1 MMQVNSKIT
10 LEAPQDNRGP
20 LSSSTQGES
29 SFSSVLE
36 AKTAA
41 PLRQSSTVNP
51 SQSAKPASASA
62 SGHVRAET
70 RGKSQSEVQRSA
82 STPSRTAATTTE
94 KTPPSEASNK
104 ESANHAEPTERA
116 DKSEK
121 MGLKNEVRLSVNSG
135 DEPAAGDD
143 ATPAP
148 DTERLLPTL
157 MATDVTAEAG
167 KASDDATTTAVES
180 KDTAT
185 KTDDASAV
193 VSDATAI
200 DFLQHLQNS
209 LATTTQVVIPKTHQ
223 LEGSEFISSAEIST
237 TKPSVQKQI
246 SDAMSDEGRLDGGNL
261 LPPLAAGRESAASA
275 AVSASKNS
283 ELPLSKSGEKD
294 ALQLD
299 EPILPVEPDALALPL
314 AEPKLQVSS
323 GLTAADAAHSAVQ
336 SSSQEPK
343 PGLVVQPLAS
353 KALPD
358 ESMTIAPLPEREEG
372 DRSPEL
378 AQLAALLVA
387 DSKREGASRATQTI
401 SETATAASALSP
413 LEPEAN
419 VAFSLNHLLSPQTA
433 HMSAEDTSRNEGNL
447 LGKLQPES
455 SHPAAAS
462 ATPELNVVLT
472 TQGATNQEMLSRSR
486 ETPASLA
493 AVHLGLPQQAAP
505 ELAERMTLMIGQKW
519 HEAEIQLEPQGLGK
533 MSIQLSVDQEQKAHV
548 QFIVQHGSSRDL
560 LEQALPKLRDMLA
573 SQGIQLG
580 QTSVQQQS
588 AGQQQAQ
595 GQFAQQNQGQG
606 NGSSSPWLRGE
617 NRLSES
623 VDVQNL
629 SIRSTGAAGID
640 FYA

>member
-10 LEAPQDNRGP
+10 LEAPQDNKGP

-51 SQSAKPASASA
+51 SHSAKPASASA
-62 SGHVRAET
+62 SGHARTET
-70 RGKSQSEVQRSA
+70 RGKSQSEAQRPA
-82 STPSRTAATTTE
+82 STPSRTAAATTE
-94 KTPPSEASNK
+94 KTSPSEASSK
-104 ESANHAEPTERA
+104 ESTNHCEPSERT
-116 DKSEK
+116 DKSAK
-121 MGLKNEVRLSVNSG
+121 NSLKIDDQLSVNPG
-135 DEPAAGDD
+135 DEPVNGDD
-143 ATPAP
+143 AITVS
-148 DTERLLPTL
+148 DTELLLPTL
-157 MATDVTAEAG
+157 METDAKAEAG
-167 KASDDATTTAVES
+167 KVSDDTTTAGVES
-180 KDTAT
+180 KDTVT
-185 KTDDASAV
+185 NTDDASSV

-209 LATTTQVVIPKTHQ
+209 LATTTQVVIPKTHR

-237 TKPSVQKQI
+237 TKPSAQNPI
-246 SDAMSDEGRLDGGNL
+246 SDAMSDEGSLGGGNL
-261 LPPLAAGRESAASA
+261 LPPLATGSESAASA
-275 AVSASKNS
+275 SKS
-283 ELPLSKSGEKD
+283 SGLPLSKSGEKD

-299 EPILPVEPDALALPL
+299 EPILPAEPDALAPAL

-323 GLTAADAAHSAVQ
+323 GLTTADAAHSSAQ
-336 SSSQEPK
+336 SSSQEPN
-343 PGLVVQPLAS
+343 PGLVVRPLAS

-358 ESMTIAPLPEREEG
+358 ESMTVESLPERDGG
-372 DRSPEL
+372 DLSPEL

-387 DSKREGASRATQTI
+387 DSKREGASRATQTV

-413 LEPEAN
+413 LEPEAD
-419 VAFSLNHLLSPQTA
+419 VVFSLNHLLSPQTA
-433 HMSAEDTSRNEGNL
+433 RMSAEKTSGAEGSL

-462 ATPELNVVLT
+462 VTPELNFTLA
-472 TQGATNQEMLSRSR
+472 TQGATNQELLSRSR
-486 ETPASLA
+486 ENPVSLA
-493 AVHLGLPQQAAP
+493 AIHLGLPQQAAP

-533 MSIQLSVDQEQKAHV
+533 MSIQLSVDQDQKAHV
-548 QFIVQHGSSRDL
+548 QFIVQHGASRDL

-606 NGSSSPWLRGE
+606 NGSSSPWQRGE
-617 NRLSES
+617 NRLGES

>member
-1 MMQVNSKIT
+1 MQVNSKIT
-10 LEAPQDNRGP
+10 LEAPQDNKGP
-20 LSSSTQGES
+20 LSSSTQGQGES

-51 SQSAKPASASA
+51 SHSAKPASASA

-82 STPSRTAATTTE
+82 STPSRTAAATTE
-94 KTPPSEASNK
+94 KTPPSEASSK
-104 ESANHAEPTERA
+104 GANVDPEPINYGEPSERA

-121 MGLKNEVRLSVNSG
+121 MGLKNEVRLSVNLG

-148 DTERLLPTL
+148 DTELLLPTL
-157 MATDVTAEAG
+157 MATDATAEAG

-185 KTDDASAV
+185 KTDDTSAV

-314 AEPKLQVSS
+314 TEPKLQVSS
-323 GLTAADAAHSAVQ
+323 GLTAADAAHSAGSVKQ
-336 SSSQEPK
+336 SGAEAWSGCSATGFQSVA
-343 PGLVVQPLAS
+343 G
-353 KALPD
+353 
-358 ESMTIAPLPEREEG
+358 REH
-372 DRSPEL
+372 D
-378 AQLAALLVA
+378 
-387 DSKREGASRATQTI
+387 
-401 SETATAASALSP
+401 
-413 LEPEAN
+413 
-419 VAFSLNHLLSPQTA
+419 H
-433 HMSAEDTSRNEGNL
+433 
-447 LGKLQPES
+447 
-455 SHPAAAS
+455 S
-462 ATPELNVVLT
+462 ATP
-472 TQGATNQEMLSRSR
+472 GA
-486 ETPASLA
+486 
-493 AVHLGLPQQAAP
+493 
-505 ELAERMTLMIGQKW
+505 
-519 HEAEIQLEPQGLGK
+519 
-533 MSIQLSVDQEQKAHV
+533 
-548 QFIVQHGSSRDL
+548 
-560 LEQALPKLRDMLA
+560 
-573 SQGIQLG
+573 
-580 QTSVQQQS
+580 
-588 AGQQQAQ
+588 
-595 GQFAQQNQGQG
+595 
-606 NGSSSPWLRGE
+606 
-617 NRLSES
+617 
-623 VDVQNL
+623 
-629 SIRSTGAAGID
+629 
-640 FYA
+640 